1 MSERASPP
9 ASHIMNAD
17 YTNDDWAVFYKGCF
31 KEQLRLLPTVFPCL
45 HECSHCR
52 APSQIRVL
60 ISPPQVQSQ
69 VLKDHLSEYFICC
82 WYGLILE
89 SQTIFTYFPK
99 VWHRWSAGEVTPL
112 PVVECGFGC
121 VSVAPPKYLL
131 ERRPVSIAVWRS
143 FLPFLV
149 DGMLRELTEV
159 TGVSLTDFV
168 EQLRTDSNFQI
179 GREHPLEREMLDF
192 MARKS
197 TEHHHHPAHE

>member
-9 ASHIMNAD
+9 ASHIMNSD
-17 YTNDDWAVFYKGCF
+17 YINDDWAVFYKGCF
-31 KEQLRLLPTVFPCL
+31 KEQLRMLPTVFPSL

-60 ISPPQVQSQ
+60 ISPPQVQRK
-69 VLKDHLSEYFICC
+69 VLEDHLSEHFICC

-99 VWHRWSAGEVTPL
+99 VRHLWSAGDVTPL

-121 VSVAPPKYLL
+121 VSVAPPKYVLN
-131 ERRPVSIAVWRS
+131 RRRVSMAVWHS
-143 FLPFLV
+143 FLPFLIDV
-149 DGMLRELTEV
+149 MLREVTEL
-159 TGVSLTDFV
+159 TGVALTDFL
-168 EQLRTDSNFQI
+168 EKIRKNSNFQN

-192 MARKS
+192 MAQKC
-197 TEHHHHPAHE
+197 TEHLHHPAHE